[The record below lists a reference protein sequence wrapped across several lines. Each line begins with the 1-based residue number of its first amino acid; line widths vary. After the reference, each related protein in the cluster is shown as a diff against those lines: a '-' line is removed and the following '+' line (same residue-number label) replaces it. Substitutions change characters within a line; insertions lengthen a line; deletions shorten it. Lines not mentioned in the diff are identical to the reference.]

1 MKHSD
6 PIYVMV
12 PPGKKYLDAPELI
25 LQRKT
30 WSKAARRVCCE
41 RNGSPGPD
49 IHKYNTWEGGGVG
62 GRGSV
67 QSLIKL

>member
-1 MKHSD
+1 
-6 PIYVMV
+6 MV

-30 WSKAARRVCCE
+30 RSKAA
-41 RNGSPGPD
+41 SPD